1 MQSHGSQQWNTT
13 GQPGFHAN
21 NGGIPYMK
29 ITQENID
36 AAIVKRVIAELSS
49 LWEIDFNECVRPKK
63 TPFISSVF
71 IRRIQE
77 ICLQQGAKVT
87 VTNHY
92 NSKHKIVKIC
102 LPFKTKLQPIIKFY
116 IIIMI
121 GEWQIGMTIGPNRK
135 AYSYVKLSEGS
146 LILERLENFFK
157 NDYEK
162 YQDSVNQT
170 IDKYYITAK
179 NAEIARSSILSL
191 LKVKNINYEIME
203 DCDIYIGVVIV
214 DNYFKREYYNQFL
227 KNPAE
232 FISYL
237 DSICNK
243 HHTP

>member
-1 MQSHGSQQWNTT
+1 
-13 GQPGFHAN
+13 
-21 NGGIPYMK
+21 MK

-135 AYSYVKLSEGS
+135 AYSYVKLSESS

-162 YQDSVNQT
+162 YQNSVNQT